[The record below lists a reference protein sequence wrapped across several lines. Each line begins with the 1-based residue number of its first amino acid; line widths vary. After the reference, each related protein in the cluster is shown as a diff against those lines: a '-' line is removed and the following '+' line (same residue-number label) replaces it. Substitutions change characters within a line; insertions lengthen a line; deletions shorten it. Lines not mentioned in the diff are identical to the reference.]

1 MEKIV
6 NNGIHY
12 NLVNSSKTIYDN
24 MIETMLSNIDELE
37 KDEYRKKQ
45 IIEYSRIGVS
55 KTVHSIISLISQGD
69 VIKAEDAKAIYDL
82 CKSISNV
89 LQEHSWKYWNNNGTC
104 GLVCQASCQS
114 TCQISCQSCHGGTC
128 HDKSCGGGF

>member
-37 KDEYRKKQ
+37 KDEYRQKQ
-45 IIEYSRIGVS
+45 II
-55 KTVHSIISLISQGD
+55 
-69 VIKAEDAKAIYDL
+69 
-82 CKSISNV
+82 
-89 LQEHSWKYWNNNGTC
+89 
-104 GLVCQASCQS
+104 
-114 TCQISCQSCHGGTC
+114 
-128 HDKSCGGGF
+128 

>member
-45 IIEYSRIGVS
+45 IVEYSRIGVP

-69 VIKAEDAKAIYDL
+69 VIKA
-82 CKSISNV
+82 
-89 LQEHSWKYWNNNGTC
+89 
-104 GLVCQASCQS
+104 
-114 TCQISCQSCHGGTC
+114 
-128 HDKSCGGGF
+128 

>member
-37 KDEYRKKQ
+37 KD
-45 IIEYSRIGVS
+45 
-55 KTVHSIISLISQGD
+55 
-69 VIKAEDAKAIYDL
+69 
-82 CKSISNV
+82 
-89 LQEHSWKYWNNNGTC
+89 
-104 GLVCQASCQS
+104 
-114 TCQISCQSCHGGTC
+114 
-128 HDKSCGGGF
+128 